1 MNAAI
6 LEKLRA
12 KVKNVPN
19 TPGVYLWK
27 NSFDQVIY
35 VGKAKALNKRLNQY
49 LKGTINS
56 YKTPK
61 MLEEIFD
68 FEIFLCNN
76 EKDAL
81 ALETNYIKQYKPAYN
96 IELTDDKRYPYLAL
110 QIKKNNELVIS
121 SAYRFDKYQKDS
133 FYFGPFPVNSNFRG
147 LLNIL
152 ERNFTYE
159 NGLKIKEFTYTSSKA
174 KFDQII
180 NILKFKDNSFINKL
194 QEKMQAAAN
203 NYNYELA
210 MEYRDAI
217 SVLENIKTTQIAE
230 LQNYNDIDVFSFIQ
244 HDNVVAVQKVFYR
257 SGIQIQHTHNFYWS
271 DILLEDFIAQYLET
285 YYKNNKLSDKI
296 LLSHT
301 YSEIEFNNSKI
312 SFRVTFPMQGILQ
325 KILLL
330 ANENNEE
337 NIKLNYDEWYRK
349 NANLLNAWAELETVL
364 NQGNKISS
372 IFIFDNSHFGLS
384 APVGVVTC
392 WENASAID
400 AKSSKFDHSEQLTL
414 MDKKSDVQLMY
425 LTVAKFIAQK
435 RFMLNDGTI
444 FIVDGAIMQIKEALY
459 ALKEQDI
466 NNIQVYGLVK
476 DDNHRTRNLINQNN
490 EVLTISKNAYNLLSN
505 MQYSVDRYAKNVM
518 SRSFALKARSND
530 LTKIKG
536 IGPQSEK
543 ALLKHFKTYQAI
555 KNASLEELAKIVG
568 LSKAKIIVREYK
580 AK

>member
-6 LEKLRA
+6 LEKLKA

-27 NSFDQVIY
+27 DRFEQVIY

-68 FEIFLCNN
+68 FEIFLCSS

-96 IELTDDKRYPYLAL
+96 IDLTDDKRYPYLAL

-121 SAYRFDKYQKDS
+121 SVYRFDKYQKDS
-133 FYFGPFPVNSNFRG
+133 FYFGPFPTNSNFRD

-180 NILKFKDNSFINKL
+180 NILKFKDNSFIDKL
-194 QEKMQAAAN
+194 QEKMQAAAS

-230 LQNYNDIDVFSFIQ
+230 LQNYNDIDVFSFIP
-244 HDNVVAVQKVFYR
+244 HENVVAVQKVFYR
-257 SGIQIQHTHNFYWS
+257 SGIQIQHAHSFYWS
-271 DILLEDFIAQYLET
+271 DILLEDFIVQYLET
-285 YYKNNKLSDKI
+285 YYKNNKLPDKI
-296 LLSHT
+296 LLSHA
-301 YSEIEFNNSKI
+301 YSDIEFNNPKI
-312 SFRVTFPMQGILQ
+312 SSRIAFPMQGILQ

-364 NQGNKISS
+364 NQGKKISS

-400 AKSSKFDHSEQLTL
+400 AKSSKFDHSEQLAI

-435 RFMLNDGTI
+435 RFMLNDSTI
-444 FIVDGAIMQIKEALY
+444 FIVDGAIMQINEALY

-476 DDNHRTRNLINQNN
+476 DDNHRTRNLINSMN
-490 EVLTISKNAYNLLSN
+490 EVLNISKNAYNLLSN

-518 SRSFALKARSND
+518 SRSFGLKARSND

-555 KNASLEELAKIVG
+555 KNASLEELTKVIGA
-568 LSKAKIIVREYK
+568 SKAKIIIEQYK

>member
-6 LEKLRA
+6 LEKLKA

-27 NSFDQVIY
+27 DRFEQVIY

-68 FEIFLCNN
+68 FEIFLCGS

-96 IELTDDKRYPYLAL
+96 IDLTDDKRYPYLAL

-121 SAYRFDKYQKDS
+121 SVYRFDKYQKDS
-133 FYFGPFPVNSNFRG
+133 FYFGPFPTNSNFRD

-180 NILKFKDNSFINKL
+180 NILKFRDNSFIDKL
-194 QEKMQAAAN
+194 QEKMQAAAS

-230 LQNYNDIDVFSFIQ
+230 LQNYNDIDVFSFVP
-244 HDNVVAVQKVFYR
+244 HENVVAVQKVFYR
-257 SGIQIQHTHNFYWS
+257 SGIQIQHAHSFYWS
-271 DILLEDFIAQYLET
+271 DILLEDFIIQYLET
-285 YYKNNKLSDKI
+285 YYKNNKLPDKV
-296 LLSHT
+296 LLSHA
-301 YSEIEFNNSKI
+301 YSDIELNNPKI
-312 SFRVTFPMQGILQ
+312 SSRITFPMQGILQ

-364 NQGNKISS
+364 NQGDKISS

-400 AKSSKFDHSEQLTL
+400 AKSSKFDHSEQLAI

-435 RFMLNDGTI
+435 RFMLNDSTI
-444 FIVDGAIMQIKEALY
+444 FIVDGAIMQINEALY

-476 DDNHRTRNLINQNN
+476 DDNHRTRNLINSKN

-518 SRSFALKARSND
+518 SRSFGLKVRSND

-555 KNASLEELAKIVG
+555 KNASLEELTEVIGA
-568 LSKAKIIVREYK
+568 SKAKIITEQYK

>member
-6 LEKLRA
+6 LEKLKA

-27 NSFDQVIY
+27 DRFEQVIY

-68 FEIFLCNN
+68 FEIFLCSS

-96 IELTDDKRYPYLAL
+96 IDLTDDKCYPYLAL

-121 SAYRFDKYQKDS
+121 SVYRFDKYQKDS
-133 FYFGPFPVNSNFRG
+133 FYFGPFPTNSNFRD

-180 NILKFKDNSFINKL
+180 NILKFKDNSFIDKL
-194 QEKMQAAAN
+194 QEKMQAAAS

-210 MEYRDAI
+210 MEYRDTI

-230 LQNYNDIDVFSFIQ
+230 LQNYNDIDVFSFIP
-244 HDNVVAVQKVFYR
+244 HENVVAVQKVFYR
-257 SGIQIQHTHNFYWS
+257 SGIQIQHAHSFYWS
-271 DILLEDFIAQYLET
+271 DILLEDFIVKYLET
-285 YYKNNKLSDKI
+285 YYKNNKLPDKI
-296 LLSHT
+296 LLSHA
-301 YSEIEFNNSKI
+301 YSDIEFNNPKI
-312 SFRVTFPMQGILQ
+312 SSRIAFPMQGILQ

-364 NQGNKISS
+364 NQGKKISS

-400 AKSSKFDHSEQLTL
+400 AKSSKFDHSEQLAI

-435 RFMLNDGTI
+435 RFMLNDSTI
-444 FIVDGAIMQIKEALY
+444 FIVDGAIMQINEALY

-476 DDNHRTRNLINQNN
+476 DDNHRTRNLINSKN
-490 EVLTISKNAYNLLSN
+490 EVLDISKNAYNLLSN

-518 SRSFALKARSND
+518 SRSFGLKARSND

-555 KNASLEELAKIVG
+555 KNASLEELTKVIGA
-568 LSKAKIIVREYK
+568 SKAKIVIEQYK

>member
-6 LEKLRA
+6 LEKLKA

-27 NSFDQVIY
+27 DRFEQVIY

-68 FEIFLCNN
+68 FEIFLCSS

-96 IELTDDKRYPYLAL
+96 IDLTDDKRYPYLAL

-121 SAYRFDKYQKDS
+121 SVYRFDKYQKDS
-133 FYFGPFPVNSNFRG
+133 FYFGPFPTNSNFRD

-180 NILKFKDNSFINKL
+180 NILKFKDNSFIDKL
-194 QEKMQAAAN
+194 QEKMQAAAS

-210 MEYRDAI
+210 MEYRDTI

-230 LQNYNDIDVFSFIQ
+230 LQNYNDIDVFSFIP
-244 HDNVVAVQKVFYR
+244 HENVVAVQKVFYR
-257 SGIQIQHTHNFYWS
+257 SGIQIQHAHSFYWS
-271 DILLEDFIAQYLET
+271 DILLEDFIVQYLEA
-285 YYKNNKLSDKI
+285 YYKNNKLPDKI
-296 LLSHT
+296 LLSHA
-301 YSEIEFNNSKI
+301 YSDIEFNNPKI
-312 SFRVTFPMQGILQ
+312 SSRIAFPMQGILQ

-364 NQGNKISS
+364 NQGKKISS

-400 AKSSKFDHSEQLTL
+400 AKSSKFDHSEQLAI

-435 RFMLNDGTI
+435 RFMLNDSTI
-444 FIVDGAIMQIKEALY
+444 FIVDGAIMQINEALY

-476 DDNHRTRNLINQNN
+476 DDNHRTRNLINSKN
-490 EVLTISKNAYNLLSN
+490 EVLDISKNAYNLLSN

-518 SRSFALKARSND
+518 SRSFGLKARSND

-555 KNASLEELAKIVG
+555 KNASLEELTKVIGA
-568 LSKAKIIVREYK
+568 SKAKIIIEQYK

>member
-6 LEKLRA
+6 LEKLKN
-12 KVKNVPN
+12 KVKKVPN

-27 NSFDQVIY
+27 DRFEQVIY

-68 FEIFLCNN
+68 FEIFLCSS

-96 IELTDDKRYPYLAL
+96 IDLTDDKRYPYLAL

-121 SAYRFDKYQKDS
+121 SVYRFDKYQKDS
-133 FYFGPFPVNSNFRG
+133 FYFGPFPTNSNFRD

-174 KFDQII
+174 KFNQII
-180 NILKFKDNSFINKL
+180 NILKFKDNSFIDKL
-194 QEKMQAAAN
+194 QEKMQSAAS

-230 LQNYNDIDVFSFIQ
+230 LQNYNDIDVFSFIP

-257 SGIQIQHTHNFYWS
+257 SGIQIQHAHSFYWS
-271 DILLEDFIAQYLET
+271 DILLEDFIIQYLET
-285 YYKNNKLSDKI
+285 YYKNNKLPDKI

-301 YSEIEFNNSKI
+301 YSDIEFHNPKI
-312 SFRVTFPMQGILQ
+312 SSRIAFPMQGILQ

-349 NANLLNAWAELETVL
+349 NANLLNAWAELETML

-400 AKSSKFDHSEQLTL
+400 AKSSKFDHSEQLAI

-435 RFMLNDGTI
+435 RFMLNNSTI
-444 FIVDGAIMQIKEALY
+444 FIVDGAIMQINEALY

-476 DDNHRTRNLINQNN
+476 DDNHRTRNLINSKN
-490 EVLTISKNAYNLLSN
+490 EVLNISKNAYNLLSN

-518 SRSFALKARSND
+518 SRSFGLKSRSND

-555 KNASLEELAKIVG
+555 KNASLEELTKVIG
-568 LSKAKIIVREYK
+568 SSKAKIIIEQYK

>member
-6 LEKLRA
+6 LEKLKA

-27 NSFDQVIY
+27 DRFEQVIY

-68 FEIFLCNN
+68 FEIFLCSS

-96 IELTDDKRYPYLAL
+96 IDLTDDKRYPYLAL

-121 SAYRFDKYQKDS
+121 SVYRFDKYQKDS
-133 FYFGPFPVNSNFRG
+133 FYFGPFPTNSNFRD

-180 NILKFKDNSFINKL
+180 NILKFKDNSFIDKL
-194 QEKMQAAAN
+194 QEKMQAAAS

-230 LQNYNDIDVFSFIQ
+230 LQNYNDIDVFSFIP
-244 HDNVVAVQKVFYR
+244 HENVVAVQKVFYR
-257 SGIQIQHTHNFYWS
+257 SGIQIQHAHSFYWS
-271 DILLEDFIAQYLET
+271 DILLEDFIVQYLET
-285 YYKNNKLSDKI
+285 YYKNNKLPDKI
-296 LLSHT
+296 LLSHA
-301 YSEIEFNNSKI
+301 YSDIEFNNPKI
-312 SFRVTFPMQGILQ
+312 SSRITFPMQGILQ

-364 NQGNKISS
+364 NQGKKISS

-400 AKSSKFDHSEQLTL
+400 AKSSKFDHSEQLAI

-435 RFMLNDGTI
+435 RFMLNDSTI
-444 FIVDGAIMQIKEALY
+444 FIVDGAIMQINEALY

-476 DDNHRTRNLINQNN
+476 DDNHRTRNLINSMN
-490 EVLTISKNAYNLLSN
+490 EVLDISKNAYNLLSN

-518 SRSFALKARSND
+518 SRSFGLKARSND

-555 KNASLEELAKIVG
+555 KNASLEELTKVIGA
-568 LSKAKIIVREYK
+568 SKAKIIIEQYK

>member
-6 LEKLRA
+6 LEKLKA

-27 NSFDQVIY
+27 DRFEQVIY

-68 FEIFLCNN
+68 FEIFLCGS

-96 IELTDDKRYPYLAL
+96 IDLTDDKRYPYLAL

-121 SAYRFDKYQKDS
+121 SVYRFDKYQKDS
-133 FYFGPFPVNSNFRG
+133 FYFGPFPTNSNFRD

-180 NILKFKDNSFINKL
+180 NILKFRDNSFIDKL
-194 QEKMQAAAN
+194 QEKMQAAAS

-230 LQNYNDIDVFSFIQ
+230 LQNYNDIDVFSFVP
-244 HDNVVAVQKVFYR
+244 HENVVAVQKVFYR
-257 SGIQIQHTHNFYWS
+257 SGIQIQHAHSFYWS
-271 DILLEDFIAQYLET
+271 DILLEDFIIQYLET
-285 YYKNNKLSDKI
+285 YYKNNKLPDKI
-296 LLSHT
+296 LLSHV
-301 YSEIEFNNSKI
+301 YSDIELNNPKI
-312 SFRVTFPMQGILQ
+312 SSRITFPMQGILQ
-325 KILLL
+325 KILSL

-400 AKSSKFDHSEQLTL
+400 AKSSKFDHSEQLAI

-425 LTVAKFIAQK
+425 LTVAKFIVQK
-435 RFMLNDGTI
+435 RFMLNDSTI
-444 FIVDGAIMQIKEALY
+444 FIVDGAIMQINEALY

-476 DDNHRTRNLINQNN
+476 DDNHRTRNLINSKN

-518 SRSFALKARSND
+518 SRSFGLKARSND

-555 KNASLEELAKIVG
+555 KNASLEELSKIVG
-568 LSKAKIIVREYK
+568 LSKAKIIVEEYK

>member
-6 LEKLRA
+6 LEKLKA

-27 NSFDQVIY
+27 DRFEQVIY

-68 FEIFLCNN
+68 FEIFLCSS

-96 IELTDDKRYPYLAL
+96 IDLTDDKRYPYLAL

-133 FYFGPFPVNSNFRG
+133 FYFGPFPTNSNFRD

-180 NILKFKDNSFINKL
+180 NILKFKDNSFIDKL
-194 QEKMQAAAN
+194 QEKMQAAAS

-230 LQNYNDIDVFSFIQ
+230 LQNYNDIDVFSFIP
-244 HDNVVAVQKVFYR
+244 HENVVAVQKVFYR
-257 SGIQIQHTHNFYWS
+257 SGIQIQHAHSFYWS
-271 DILLEDFIAQYLET
+271 DILLEDFIVQYLET
-285 YYKNNKLSDKI
+285 YYKNNKLPDKI
-296 LLSHT
+296 LLSHA
-301 YSEIEFNNSKI
+301 YSDIEFNNPKI
-312 SFRVTFPMQGILQ
+312 SSRIAFPMQGILQ

-364 NQGNKISS
+364 NQGKKISS

-384 APVGVVTC
+384 APVGVATC

-400 AKSSKFDHSEQLTL
+400 AKSSKFDHSEQLAI

-435 RFMLNDGTI
+435 RFMLNDSTI
-444 FIVDGAIMQIKEALY
+444 FIVDGAIMQINEALY

-476 DDNHRTRNLINQNN
+476 DDNHRTRNLINSMN
-490 EVLTISKNAYNLLSN
+490 EVLNISKNAYNLLSN

-518 SRSFALKARSND
+518 SRSFGLKARSND

-555 KNASLEELAKIVG
+555 KNASLEELTKVIGA
-568 LSKAKIIVREYK
+568 SKAKIIIEQYK

>member
-6 LEKLRA
+6 LEKLKA

-27 NSFDQVIY
+27 DRFEQVIY

-68 FEIFLCNN
+68 FEIFLCSS

-96 IELTDDKRYPYLAL
+96 IDLTDDKRYPYLAL

-121 SAYRFDKYQKDS
+121 SVYRFDKYQKDS
-133 FYFGPFPVNSNFRG
+133 FYFGPFPTNSNFRD

-180 NILKFKDNSFINKL
+180 NILKFRDNSFIDKL
-194 QEKMQAAAN
+194 QEKMQAAAS

-230 LQNYNDIDVFSFIQ
+230 LQNYNDIDVFSFVP
-244 HDNVVAVQKVFYR
+244 HENVVAVQKVFYR
-257 SGIQIQHTHNFYWS
+257 SGIQIQHAHSFYWS
-271 DILLEDFIAQYLET
+271 DILLEDFIIQYLET
-285 YYKNNKLSDKI
+285 YYKNNKLPDKI
-296 LLSHT
+296 LLSHV
-301 YSEIEFNNSKI
+301 YSDIELNNPKI
-312 SFRVTFPMQGILQ
+312 SSRITFPMQGILQ
-325 KILLL
+325 KILSL

-400 AKSSKFDHSEQLTL
+400 AKSSKFDHSEQLAI

-435 RFMLNDGTI
+435 RFMLNDSTI
-444 FIVDGAIMQIKEALY
+444 FIVDGAIMQINEALY

-476 DDNHRTRNLINQNN
+476 DDNHRTRNLINSKN

-518 SRSFALKARSND
+518 SRSFGLKARSND

-536 IGPQSEK
+536 IGHQSEK

-555 KNASLEELAKIVG
+555 KNASLEELTEVIGA
-568 LSKAKIIVREYK
+568 SKAKIIIEQYK

>member
-6 LEKLRA
+6 LEKLKA

-27 NSFDQVIY
+27 DHFEQVIY

-68 FEIFLCNN
+68 FEIFLCSS

-96 IELTDDKRYPYLAL
+96 IDLTDDKRYPYLAL

-133 FYFGPFPVNSNFRG
+133 FYFGPFPTNSNFRD

-180 NILKFKDNSFINKL
+180 NILKFKDNSFIDKL

-217 SVLENIKTTQIAE
+217 SVLENIKITQIAE
-230 LQNYNDIDVFSFIQ
+230 LQNYNDIDVFSFIP
-244 HDNVVAVQKVFYR
+244 HENVVAVQKVFYR
-257 SGIQIQHTHNFYWS
+257 SGIQIQHAHSFYWS
-271 DILLEDFIAQYLET
+271 DILLEDFIVQYLET
-285 YYKNNKLSDKI
+285 YYKNNKLPDKI
-296 LLSHT
+296 LLSHA
-301 YSEIEFNNSKI
+301 YSDIEFNNPKI
-312 SFRVTFPMQGILQ
+312 SSRITFPMQGILQ

-400 AKSSKFDHSEQLTL
+400 AKSSKFDHSEQLAI

-435 RFMLNDGTI
+435 SFMLNNSTI
-444 FIVDGAIMQIKEALY
+444 FIVDGAIMQINEALY

-476 DDNHRTRNLINQNN
+476 DDNHRTRNLINSKN
-490 EVLTISKNAYNLLSN
+490 EVLDISKNAYNLLSN

-518 SRSFALKARSND
+518 SRSFGLKARSND

-555 KNASLEELAKIVG
+555 KNASLEELTKVIGA
-568 LSKAKIIVREYK
+568 SKAKIIIEQYK

>member
-6 LEKLRA
+6 LEKLKA

-27 NSFDQVIY
+27 DRFEQVIY

-68 FEIFLCNN
+68 FEIFLCSS

-96 IELTDDKRYPYLAL
+96 IDLTDDKRYPYLAL

-121 SAYRFDKYQKDS
+121 SVYRFDKYQKDS
-133 FYFGPFPVNSNFRG
+133 FYFGPFPTNSNFRD

-180 NILKFKDNSFINKL
+180 NILKFKDNSFIDKL
-194 QEKMQAAAN
+194 QEKMQAAAS

-230 LQNYNDIDVFSFIQ
+230 LQNYNDIDVFSFIP
-244 HDNVVAVQKVFYR
+244 HENVVAVQKVFYR
-257 SGIQIQHTHNFYWS
+257 SGIQIQHAHSFYWS
-271 DILLEDFIAQYLET
+271 DILLEDFIVQYLET
-285 YYKNNKLSDKI
+285 YYKNNKLPDKI
-296 LLSHT
+296 LLSHA
-301 YSEIEFNNSKI
+301 YSDIEFNNPKI
-312 SFRVTFPMQGILQ
+312 SSRITFPMQGILQ

-364 NQGNKISS
+364 NQGKKISS

-400 AKSSKFDHSEQLTL
+400 AKSSKFDHSEQLAI

-435 RFMLNDGTI
+435 RFMLNDSTI
-444 FIVDGAIMQIKEALY
+444 FIVDGAIMQINEALY

-476 DDNHRTRNLINQNN
+476 DDNHRTRNLINSMN
-490 EVLTISKNAYNLLSN
+490 EVLNISKNAYNLLSN

-518 SRSFALKARSND
+518 SRSFGLKARSND

-555 KNASLEELAKIVG
+555 KNASLEELTKVIGA
-568 LSKAKIIVREYK
+568 SKAKIIIEQYK